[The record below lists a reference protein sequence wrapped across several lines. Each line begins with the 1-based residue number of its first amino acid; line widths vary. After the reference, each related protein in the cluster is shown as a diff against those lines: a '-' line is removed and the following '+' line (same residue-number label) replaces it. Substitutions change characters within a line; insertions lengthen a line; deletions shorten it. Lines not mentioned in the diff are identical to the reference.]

1 MARKQKTRT
10 MARHKRDARFYYMG
24 FWFCI
29 QEIRELPLRK
39 KLKVLFMILKKRNS
53 VKATRKVLKNLKIKN
68 SK

>member
-1 MARKQKTRT
+1 MSRKQKTRT
-10 MARHKRDARFYYMG
+10 MARHKRDAKFYNMG

-39 KLKVLFMILKKRNS
+39 KIKVIFMILKKRNS
-53 VKATRKVLKNLKIKN
+53 IKAVRNVLKIKN

>member
-10 MARHKRDARFYYMG
+10 MARHKRDARFYNMG

-53 VKATRKVLKNLKIKN
+53 IKSIKKVRNILKH
-68 SK
+68 